1 MGEQAKDII
10 RKLLTVD
17 PTERITVAE
26 ALEHPRIKVRAC
38 ASNVANMTVSERPIA
53 KFARI
58 NTQKF
63 QQPCEKIATSPFDK
77 LPFHCLF
84 QVVGAALEQVRD
96 GCTGGGGGALDR
108 EVQRMGH
115 VN

>member
-1 MGEQAKDII
+1 MSEQAKDII

-26 ALEHPRIKVRAC
+26 ALEHPRIEVRAC
-38 ASNVANMTVSERPIA
+38 ASNVANMTVSKRPIA

-58 NTQKF
+58 NTQKLK
-63 QQPCEKIATSPFDK
+63 QDK

-96 GCTGGGGGALDR
+96 GCTGGGELWIARSENGPCKLITF
-108 EVQRMGH
+108 VIT
-115 VN
+115 N